1 MNVVV
6 ALTKLNDYT
15 GSERYCLDLVKA
27 LRAAG
32 HEVEVFALYG
42 SRELEAELEQFGAS
56 LCVFPRQL
64 RLRAERVVC
73 MHPLATALLLLRV
86 GRDVP
91 ALSLV
96 LGVTSGEAPVSAGR
110 IDRWVA
116 ISPYVARHLVEEEG
130 LRLEDVVVV
139 PNGIDLDRFP
149 AHAPAVTA
157 ERVRVLWA
165 STYIPL
171 RRKALGSL
179 CTAVLERPETE
190 LTIVADLL
198 PDGVVPEHDRIHVVS
213 KERDVVGLIAAHDVV
228 AGLGPGR
235 ILLEALALNRPALCL
250 NIDGKGLYLDEQTVE
265 GTEFY
270 RENWGGPLAPLL
282 DPTVVA
288 ANGNRRHV
296 VVQRYD
302 AAENVAQV
310 VRELEQLRRRP
321 SSPARYRLVTLRR
334 LPSLAWNLALLPW
347 LKASGRSA
355 AQPRVV
361 GASR

>member
-6 ALTKLNDYT
+6 GLTKLNDYT
-15 GSERYCLDLVKA
+15 GSESYCLDLVRA

-42 SRELEAELEQFGAS
+42 SRDLEVELMELGAS

-64 RLRAERVVC
+64 KLRPDRVVC
-73 MHPLATALLLLRV
+73 MHPLATALLLRRV

-96 LGVTSGEAPVSAGR
+96 LGVTPGEAPVSAGR

-116 ISPYVARHLVEEEG
+116 ISLYIAGHLVEKEG
-130 LRLEDVVVV
+130 LRPEDVVVV
-139 PNGIDLDRFP
+139 PNGIDLDRFS
-149 AHAPAVTA
+149 APARA
-157 ERVRVLWA
+157 ALPERVRVLWA

-171 RRKALGSL
+171 RRQALESL
-179 CTAVLERPETE
+179 CAAVIERPETE

-198 PDGVVPEHDRIHVVS
+198 PDDVVPEHDRIRVVS
-213 KERDVVGLIAAHDVV
+213 KERDVAGLISSHDVV

-250 NIDGKGLYLDEQTVE
+250 NIDGKGLYLDEQNVE
-265 GTEFY
+265 ATEFY
-270 RENWGGPLAPLL
+270 REDWGGPVAPLL
-282 DPTVVA
+282 DPAVVA
-288 ANGNRRHV
+288 ENANRRHV
-296 VVQRYD
+296 VAQRYD
-302 AAENVAQV
+302 AAVNIAQV
-310 VRELEQLRRRP
+310 ARKVEQLSRRS

>member
-6 ALTKLNDYT
+6 GLTKLNDYT
-15 GSERYCLDLVKA
+15 GSERYCLDLVRA

-42 SRELEAELEQFGAS
+42 SQELNAELGQLGAS

-64 RLRAERVVC
+64 RLRPDRVVC
-73 MHPLATALLLLRV
+73 MHPLATALLLRRV

-96 LGVTSGEAPVSAGR
+96 LGVTPGEAPVSAGR

-116 ISPYVARHLVEEEG
+116 LSPYVAGHLVEEEG
-130 LRLEDVVVV
+130 LRSEDVVVI
-139 PNGIDLDRFP
+139 PNGIDVAHFP
-149 AHAPAVTA
+149 APAQA
-157 ERVRVLWA
+157 AASERVRVLWA

-171 RRKALGSL
+171 RRKALEAL
-179 CTAVLERPETE
+179 CAAVIERPETE

-198 PDGVVPEHDRIHVVS
+198 SGGVVPEHDRIRVVS
-213 KERDVVGLIAAHDVV
+213 KERDVVGLICAHDVV

-250 NIDGKGLYLDEQTVE
+250 NIDGKGLYLDEQNVE

-270 RENWGGPLAPLL
+270 REDWGGPIAPLL
-282 DPTVVA
+282 DPAVVA
-288 ANGNRRHV
+288 ENGNRRQV
-296 VVQRYD
+296 VAQRHD
-302 AAENVAQV
+302 AAVNILQV
-310 VRELEQLRRRP
+310 VREVEQLGRRS

-334 LPSLAWNLALLPW
+334 LPSLAWNLALVPW
-347 LKASGRSA
+347 LKATGRSS

>member
-6 ALTKLNDYT
+6 GLTKLNDYT
-15 GSERYCLDLVKA
+15 GSERYCLDLVKG
-27 LRAAG
+27 LRAKG

-42 SRELEAELEQFGAS
+42 SSELEADLMELGAS

-64 RLRAERVVC
+64 RLRPDRVVC
-73 MHPLATALLLLRV
+73 MHPLATALLLRRV

-96 LGVTSGEAPVSAGR
+96 LGVTAGEAPVSAGR
-110 IDRWVA
+110 IDRWIA
-116 ISPYVARHLVEEEG
+116 ISPYVAGHLVEEEG
-130 LRLEDVVVV
+130 LRPEDVVVV
-139 PNGIDLDRFP
+139 PNGIDLARFST
-149 AHAPAVTA
+149 AAPAPVLG
-157 ERVRVLWA
+157 RVRVLWA

-171 RRKALGSL
+171 RRRALESL
-179 CTAVLERPETE
+179 CTAVIERPETE

-198 PDGVVPEHDRIHVVS
+198 PDGVVPGHERIRVVS
-213 KERDVVGLIAAHDVV
+213 KERDVVGLISAHDVV

-250 NIDGKGLYLDEQTVE
+250 NMDGNALYLDDHNVE

-270 RENWGGPLAPLL
+270 REDWGGPIAPLL
-282 DPTVVA
+282 DAAVVA
-288 ANGNRRHV
+288 ANANRRHV
-296 VVQRYD
+296 VEHRYD
-302 AAENVAQV
+302 ASANLAQV
-310 VRELEQLRRRP
+310 VREVEQLGRRP
-321 SSPARYRLVTLRR
+321 SSPARYRLVSLRR

-361 GASR
+361 GAQR